1 MSELFNKYGTLP
13 RQNIAVCRK
22 CGKQYYPIDAW
33 YAKHGNYCP
42 ECVGVDPEEDLKDV
56 LPMLYPAKYGI
67 TFVPPKTE

>member
-13 RQNIAVCRK
+13 NQCVATCRK

-42 ECVGVDPEEDLKDV
+42 ECVGVDPEEDLKETLIRMDPV
-56 LPMLYPAKYGI
+56 RFGNAK
-67 TFVPPKTE
+67 PPKLD